1 MPVLMIYRIL
11 TWSSA
16 AFFGLFTGGMTLTSL
31 ELAMF
36 NQTQVERLGSKT
48 RYHNLAVLKPPE
60 EVLHSI
66 SPYYKT
72 PVNFTWITYPLAA
85 NPPASGQASHGHGSV
100 SIDRQTAP
108 PVSDSPRGVPST
120 AHSLLEGLQA
130 IPLGNLVSI
139 SKAPHSNEAQASAS
153 GESNVPLGEV
163 STEHS
168 EHTPIDPSARVLSP
182 ASNASNRPRE
192 PLSSRDLQATRT
204 FAVLQM
210 EPGKNPWELGSLRA
224 NLQEVM
230 GTNMF
235 DWLLPVRR
243 SPCCNHENPE
253 SQFRVGPVVDILK
266 ASVYFVRAD
275 DMRTM
280 RGGKSSDRRATPDKG
295 SERESGFN
303 SRRRR
308 RRRRRSHLGG
318 KQKGETDQT
327 NPSSNT
333 APIPMENLEGNTT
346 HPQG

>member
-1 MPVLMIYRIL
+1 M
-11 TWSSA
+11 SSA

-48 RYHNLAVLKPPE
+48 RYHTLAVLKPPE

-72 PVNFTWITYPLAA
+72 PVDFTWITYPLAA
-85 NPPASGQASHGHGSV
+85 NPPASGQASHGHESV
-100 SIDRQTAP
+100 SIDRQTAS

-120 AHSLLEGLQA
+120 AHSFLEGLQS

-139 SKAPHSNEAQASAS
+139 SKAPHNNEAQMSTS
-153 GESNVPLGEV
+153 GDSNVPSGEV

-168 EHTPIDPSARVLSP
+168 ENPPTDPSVGVTFETPP
-182 ASNASNRPRE
+182 ASNANNRPRE

-230 GTNMF
+230 GTNVF

-243 SPCCNHENPE
+243 SPCCDHENPE
-253 SQFRVGPVVDILK
+253 SQFRVGPVVGMLK
-266 ASVYFVRAD
+266 ANVYFMRAD

-280 RGGKSSDRRATPDKG
+280 RGGKSSDRRATSDKD
-295 SERESGFN
+295 SEGESGSN

-318 KQKGETDQT
+318 TQKGEDDQT

-333 APIPMENLEGNTT
+333 APIPMENLEGDTT